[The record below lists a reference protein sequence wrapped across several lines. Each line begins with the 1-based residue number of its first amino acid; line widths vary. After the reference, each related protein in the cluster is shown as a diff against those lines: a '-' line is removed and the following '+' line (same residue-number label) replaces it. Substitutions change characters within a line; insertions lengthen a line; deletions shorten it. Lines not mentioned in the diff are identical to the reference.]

1 MNKKLPEYLLKFSTN
16 VKMIAFVTAFSFLF
30 IFVYTPFSDSLWFN
44 SNDSTMRFV
53 FSSATIF
60 GGSIVLLVSRL
71 WLVVIGRHRTIS
83 LLQYI
88 FWLLAEI
95 VLIAFLYS
103 IFNALLLDDPRN
115 FTEILQRALV
125 FVSLILVLPY
135 LISYLYLAL
144 REKDTK
150 IAILSAQNNVAETTE
165 QSMEPLPQEGEP
177 VTVVRPE
184 STVINFTEE
193 NGSLRLSIKSECVYY
208 IESADNYVNV
218 YYIVQNKLK
227 HCLVRTSLK
236 KVEEMVEQYGFVRCH
251 RSYLV
256 NLSKVKIVR
265 KEDDAFLIDM
275 DQEGVDDIPISKTY
289 ADQILK
295 VFVLH

>member
-30 IFVYTPFSDSLWFN
+30 IFVYTPFRDSLWFN

-103 IFNALLLDDPRN
+103 IF
-115 FTEILQRALV
+115 IL
-125 FVSLILVLPY
+125 
-135 LISYLYLAL
+135 
-144 REKDTK
+144 
-150 IAILSAQNNVAETTE
+150 
-165 QSMEPLPQEGEP
+165 
-177 VTVVRPE
+177 
-184 STVINFTEE
+184 
-193 NGSLRLSIKSECVYY
+193 
-208 IESADNYVNV
+208 
-218 YYIVQNKLK
+218 
-227 HCLVRTSLK
+227 
-236 KVEEMVEQYGFVRCH
+236 
-251 RSYLV
+251 
-256 NLSKVKIVR
+256 
-265 KEDDAFLIDM
+265 
-275 DQEGVDDIPISKTY
+275 
-289 ADQILK
+289 
-295 VFVLH
+295 